1 MRDRQRASESAPE
14 KRLQLILLHR
24 GTGQMWEVRVQHEG
38 LKAYRV
44 VRGATQQEAELKA
57 RLQVAAWNERWS
69 NRQVVLKSRLQKIQ
83 KSWDNEANKETAQIG
98 RAS

>member
-1 MRDRQRASESAPE
+1 
-14 KRLQLILLHR
+14 
-24 GTGQMWEVRVQHEG
+24 MWEVRVQHDG

-69 NRQVVLKSRLQKIQ
+69 SKEAALKSKMQKLQ
-83 KSWDNEANKETAQIG
+83 KSWSNEENKQTARTRTEESQSQINAVEVILAEG
-98 RAS
+98 LQRRPLQWN